1 MSNAMMFSQYEY
13 KAPTVK
19 KVWSHFCTLISC
31 EFITLSSKLFK
42 DIGFSKGAKE
52 EMIKFLLWKN
62 KLKGLLK

>member
-19 KVWSHFCTLISC
+19 QVWSHFCTLISC

-42 DIGFSKGAKE
+42 DIGIYKGG
-52 EMIKFLLWKN
+52 N
-62 KLKGLLK
+62 D

>member
-19 KVWSHFCTLISC
+19 QVWSYFCTLISC

-42 DIGFSKGAKE
+42 DIGFSKGG
-52 EMIKFLLWKN
+52 MVKFLLWKN
-62 KLKGLLK
+62 KFKGLLK

>member
-19 KVWSHFCTLISC
+19 QVWSYFCTLISC

-42 DIGFSKGAKE
+42 DIGFSKGG
-52 EMIKFLLWKN
+52 N
-62 KLKGLLK
+62 G